1 MICLHENVLL
11 HIQGV
16 SREAEYRTLLARDGE
31 LQFSSHDFRLL
42 GEDGGE
48 GEVWS
53 CQHTFAKCHSAWRRS
68 LLEP

>member
-1 MICLHENVLL
+1 MFLKVSIHEMSYFT
-11 HIQGV
+11 QGV

-48 GEVWS
+48 GEV
-53 CQHTFAKCHSAWRRS
+53 
-68 LLEP
+68 

>member
-1 MICLHENVLL
+1 MLL

-53 CQHTFAKCHSAWRRS
+53 CQHTFAKFPKC
-68 LLEP
+68 LEVVHTRAITD